1 MRTQYLHRPQGKI
14 AYDDSE
20 IGGELVI
27 MLPGIG
33 ALRSEYR
40 YLAPAVQQAGYRV
53 VTADLRGHGESDA
66 TFSDYSLTAVG
77 EDILALIDH
86 LDAGPA
92 HLIGT
97 SFSPGAAVYAAA
109 ERPGAIRSL
118 VLIGP
123 FVRDPQ
129 MSSLQ
134 KLMTALMFGGPW
146 KVSAWGS
153 YYKSLYPSQQPP
165 DFDQYINQLKDTLR
179 QPGKSEAFKT
189 MAMTPRV
196 ESEKRLQRVHTPALV
211 VMGTKDPDWPDPA
224 AEAAWIATQLDAET
238 LLVEG
243 AGHYPQTE
251 MPEQTNPHII
261 RFLGRVADADEAE
274 DHVSPAV

>member
-1 MRTQYLHRPQGKI
+1 MNTHYLQRPDGKI
-14 AYDDSE
+14 AFDDSE
-20 IGGELVI
+20 TGRELVI

-40 YLAPAVQQAGYRV
+40 YLAPTLQQAGYRV

-66 TFSDYSLTAVG
+66 TFSDYSLMAVG
-77 EDILALIDH
+77 EDILALIDQ

-92 HLIGT
+92 HVIGT

-109 ERPGAIRSL
+109 ERPQAIRSL

-134 KLMTALMFGGPW
+134 KLLTALMFAGPW
-146 KVSAWGS
+146 KVSAWGA
-153 YYKSLYPSQQPP
+153 YYKNLYPSQQPP
-165 DFDQYINQLKDTLR
+165 DYDEYIAQLKDTLR
-179 QPGKSEAFKT
+179 QPGKFDAFKA
-189 MAMTPRV
+189 MAMASRI
-196 ESEKRLQRVHTPALV
+196 ESEKRLGQVEAPALV
-211 VMGTKDPDWPDPA
+211 VMGTKDPDWPDPT
-224 AEAAWIATQLDAET
+224 AEATWIAKQLDAET
-238 LLVEG
+238 ILVEG

-251 MPEQTNPHII
+251 MPQQTNPQIVN
-261 RFLGRVADADEAE
+261 FLQRVGKR
-274 DHVSPAV
+274 PTF